1 MTKPWSGIKPK
12 RQANAKANPTM
23 ARRIV
28 IIGANASGVEAAS
41 AARKKDRTA
50 EITLVT
56 QEKNAGYSRCGLPFV
71 IGGQIANFKDLI
83 VYPPAYF
90 QMLKLNL
97 RTETKATAINT
108 KDKTVTIQI
117 KEGTTETLPY
127 DSLVIATGADSFMP
141 PIKGKEK
148 QGILSLRG
156 IEDGEKIEAAVRAGA
171 KSAVIMGAGLIGLEV
186 GVGLIERGLKVAV
199 VEMLPQILPQLL
211 DADMAKLVQ
220 QHLEE
225 KGMRILLG
233 KGVEEFLGEDKV
245 TAVKAGDDVIEADL
259 FISAFGV
266 RANTKLAVEAGIPL
280 GESKAIKTNGRM
292 ETDVKD
298 VYAVG
303 DCAEAPNIVTHRPM
317 CAQLGTIAVR
327 QGKVAG
333 ANAGGDYS
341 LFSGVLASAVTRL
354 FEIEAGNTGLTETAA
369 QRNRIEVVTGAI
381 SSKTKADYFPGAKP
395 IKVKLVVEKES
406 QRIIGAQVIG
416 GEEVTQ
422 RINCLSFAI
431 QQGMTVRELA
441 KADTAYAPPLCETWE
456 PMVLAAEMVLMKLR

>member
-1 MTKPWSGIKPK
+1 MV
-12 RQANAKANPTM
+12 
-23 ARRIV
+23 RRVIV
-28 IIGANASGVEAAS
+28 IGANAAGVEAAS

-50 EITLVT
+50 EITLIT

-71 IGGQIANFKDLI
+71 IGGHIAEFKDLI

-90 QMLKLNL
+90 QMLKLTLKN
-97 RTETKATAINT
+97 ETKVTAVNT
-108 KDKTVTIQI
+108 KDKTVTFV
-117 KEGTTETLPY
+117 GLSGASETMQY
-127 DSLVIATGADSFMP
+127 DSLVIATGADAFMP

-156 IEDGEKIEAAVRAGA
+156 LEDGEKIRAAVKDGA

-186 GVGLIERGLKVAV
+186 GVGLMEQGLKVTI

-211 DADMAKLVQ
+211 DADMAKMVQ
-220 QHLEE
+220 EHLQE
-225 KGMRILLG
+225 KGMTILTG
-233 KGVEEFLGEDKV
+233 KGVEEFLGDDKV
-245 TAVKAGDDVIEADL
+245 KAVMAGGEKIEADL

-266 RANTKLAVEAGIPL
+266 RANTKLAVDAGIPL
-280 GESKAIKTNGRM
+280 GETRAIKTNMRM

-303 DCAEAPNIVTHRPM
+303 DCAESANILTHKPM

-341 LFSGVLASAVTRL
+341 QFTGILASAVTRL
-354 FEIEAGNTGLTETAA
+354 FEIEAGNTGLTETSAA
-369 QRNRIEVVTGAI
+369 RNRIEVVTGAI

-406 QRIIGAQVIG
+406 QRIVGAQVIG

-422 RINCLSFAI
+422 RINALSFAI
-431 QQGMTVRELA
+431 QKGMTVRELA

>member
-1 MTKPWSGIKPK
+1 
-12 RQANAKANPTM
+12 M
-23 ARRIV
+23 ARRIIV
-28 IIGANASGVEAAS
+28 VGANASGVEAAS

-71 IGGQIANFKDLI
+71 IGGQIDHFSDLI

-97 RTETKATAINT
+97 RTETKATDINT
-108 KDKTVTIQI
+108 KEKTVTVQS
-117 KEGTTETLPY
+117 KEGATETLPY

-141 PIKGKEK
+141 PIKGREK

-156 IEDGEKIEAAVRAGA
+156 IEDGEKIDAAIKAGA
-171 KSAVIMGAGLIGLEV
+171 KSAVIMGAGLIGLEL
-186 GVGLIERGLKVAV
+186 GVGLIEKGLKVTV

-211 DADMAKLVQ
+211 DPDMAKLVQ
-220 QHLEE
+220 EHLES
-225 KGMRILLG
+225 KGMRILIS

-245 TAVKAGDDVIEADL
+245 TAIKAGGETIEADL

-266 RANTKLAVEAGIPL
+266 RANTKLAVDAGIPL
-280 GESKAIKTNGRM
+280 GEARAIKTNGRM
-292 ETDVKD
+292 ETDMKD

-303 DCAEAPNIVTHRPM
+303 DCAEAPNIITHRPM

-333 ANAGGDYS
+333 INAAGDYA
-341 LFSGVLASAVTRL
+341 LFTGVLASAVTRL
-354 FEIEAGNTGLTETAA
+354 FEIEAGNTGLTENAA
-369 QRNRIEVVTGAI
+369 MRNRIEVITGAI

-406 QRIIGAQVIG
+406 QRIVGGQIIG

-431 QQGMTVRELA
+431 QKGMTVRELA

-456 PMVLAAEMVLMKLR
+456 PMVLAAEMVLMKMR

>member
-1 MTKPWSGIKPK
+1 
-12 RQANAKANPTM
+12 M
-23 ARRIV
+23 AIRVI
-28 IIGANASGVEAAS
+28 IIGANAAGVEAAS

-50 EITLVT
+50 EVTLVT

-71 IGGQIANFKDLI
+71 IGGQISCFHNLV
-83 VYPPAYF
+83 VYAPAYF

-108 KDKTVTIQI
+108 KEKTVTIT
-117 KEGTTETLPY
+117 KEGIVEVLPY
-127 DSLVIATGADSFMP
+127 DSLIIATGADSFMP

-148 QGILSLRG
+148 PGILSLRT
-156 IEDGEKIEAAVRAGA
+156 IEDGEKIDSAVKAGA

-186 GVGLIERGLKVAV
+186 GVGLMERGLKVTV

-211 DADMAKLVQ
+211 DADMAKLVLE
-220 QHLEE
+220 HLQE
-225 KGMRILLG
+225 KGMIILTS
-233 KGVEEFLGEDKV
+233 KCVEEFLGEEKV
-245 TAVKAGDDVIEADL
+245 TAVIAGGEKIEADL

-266 RANTKLAVEAGIPL
+266 RANTKLAVDAGIPL
-280 GESKAIKTNGRM
+280 GESRAIKTNGRM

-303 DCAEAPNIVTHRPM
+303 DCAESPNIITHKPM
-317 CAQLGTIAVR
+317 CAQLGTVAVR

-341 LFSGVLASAVTRL
+341 QFSGVLASAVTRL
-354 FEIEAGNTGLTETAA
+354 FEIEAGNTGLTETSAA
-369 QRNRIEVVTGAI
+369 RNRLEVVTGAI

-395 IKVKLVVEKES
+395 IKIKIVVEKES
-406 QRIIGAQVIG
+406 QRIVGGQVVG

-431 QQGMTVRELA
+431 QKGMTVRELA